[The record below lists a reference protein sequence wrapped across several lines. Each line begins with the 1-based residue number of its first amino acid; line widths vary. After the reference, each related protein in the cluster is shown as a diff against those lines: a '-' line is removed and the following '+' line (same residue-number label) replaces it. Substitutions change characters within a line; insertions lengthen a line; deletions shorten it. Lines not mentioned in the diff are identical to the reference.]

1 MNSLFSDLEAE
12 ADLSFEQAIGFSNA
26 DPELSD
32 KLGEKWD
39 TMKKLRSEY
48 SELMHKLGL
57 KNPLDVDK
65 ELAQI
70 NVKGKKQ
77 HIKKL
82 NEYNELK
89 DIAMQ
94 LVSMIADKRS
104 IPIRDVLDEMGVDP
118 NDDVIQSSKK

>member
-32 KLGEKWD
+32 KLGGKWD

>member
-32 KLGEKWD
+32 KLGVKWD